1 MNKSTL
7 VPHPG
12 QHSSKGSSLKAP
24 TYTVPANL
32 VPSTMSTSA
41 SAKGQVKQQPSQAQV
56 AALGVFI
63 KQQQQSLSNE
73 RQPMTA
79 TGTIQIQPAQGKA
92 KAAMASRKQSSSS
105 KHRKTSQGKGSS
117 QQQLSGFCGTN
128 YAASNVVKKHA
139 PRGAANSHSN
149 THTSNSRTPSKQVAR
164 QSQYSESPRTRSTML
179 KNQNLLSR
187 QHHLHSSTSNRG
199 YQSTHYGGGGGGQ
212 SAASVAAMQKAQL
225 TQGIPVSINGGHGA
239 GTGKGS
245 ASGMLSA
252 THKALPSTKAGNS
265 SKQNAAKTPLSKFLL
280 AESARHN
287 TTHATTDHHIL

>member
-1 MNKSTL
+1 MATSGKAQGKSQQSHT
-7 VPHPG
+7 
-12 QHSSKGSSLKAP
+12 Q
-24 TYTVPANL
+24 VPA
-32 VPSTMSTSA
+32 
-41 SAKGQVKQQPSQAQV
+41 
-56 AALGVFI
+56 ALSIFI

-73 RQPMTA
+73 RQPMPS
-79 TGTIQIQPAQGKA
+79 TGTIQIQLAASK
-92 KAAMASRKQSSSS
+92 KAAIASWKQSSSS